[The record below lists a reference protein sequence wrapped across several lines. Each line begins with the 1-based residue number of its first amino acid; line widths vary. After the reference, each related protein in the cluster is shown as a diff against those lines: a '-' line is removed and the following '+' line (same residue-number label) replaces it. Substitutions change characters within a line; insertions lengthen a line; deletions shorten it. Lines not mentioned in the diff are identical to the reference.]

1 MRSFLA
7 AILLLL
13 LLPAAVVANGSWWAT
28 KTILDE
34 RTFTTVVGQALDSAA
49 LRDRLAE
56 RAMAIAVDKLNAA
69 DRQSQQAVLAL
80 FGLTEVPDRRQL
92 GLLLRPMFVTALEAP
107 AVRAERDRIM
117 TSAHRFVM
125 SGAVASNDSVAIEG
139 AVVVLDLSPVV
150 EQVVARVD
158 DRLLAAG
165 LAEFSRQDASV
176 VLAETGR
183 LQTVGSAL
191 GLLATAGPGLPVALA
206 AVAVVIVALA
216 HRRIRAL
223 GLVGVTVM
231 VAGLV
236 CLTLAVLAG
245 EYARGISDRMAV
257 NVVAGATYD
266 AFATQLMEQS
276 LLLAAGGTVVAAAAW
291 VVSWLRRED

>member
-34 RTFTTVVGQALDSAA
+34 RTFTTVVGQALDTAA

-56 RAMAIAVDKLNAA
+56 RATAIALDKLNAA
-69 DRQSQQAVLAL
+69 DRQTQQAVLAL
-80 FGLTEVPDRRQL
+80 FGLTAIPDRPQL
-92 GLLLRPMFVTALEAP
+92 ELLLRPMFATALEAP
-107 AVRAERDRIM
+107 AVRAERDRVM

-125 SGAVASNDSVAIEG
+125 SGAVTSNESVAIEG
-139 AVVVLDLSPVV
+139 AVVVLDLSSVV
-150 EQVVARVD
+150 EHVVATVD
-158 DRLLAAG
+158 NRLLAAG

-176 VLAETGR
+176 VLADTGR
-183 LQTVGSAL
+183 LQTVGSTL
-191 GLLATAGPGLPVALA
+191 GLLATAGPGLPMALV
-206 AVAVVIVALA
+206 AVAVLIVFLA
-216 HRRIRAL
+216 HRRVRAL
-223 GLVGVTVM
+223 GLVGVTLM
-231 VAGLV
+231 TAGLV
-236 CLTLAVLAG
+236 CLTLAVLAS
-245 EYARGISDRMAV
+245 EYARGISDRMVV

-276 LLLAAGGTVVAAAAW
+276 LVLAAGGTIVGVSAW
-291 VVSWLRRED
+291 VVSWLRRGD

>member
-34 RTFTTVVGQALDSAA
+34 RTFTTVVGQALDSAV
-49 LRDRLAE
+49 LRERLAE
-56 RAMAIAVDKLNAA
+56 RATAIALDKLNAA
-69 DRQSQQAVLAL
+69 DRQTQQTVLAL
-80 FGLTEVPDRRQL
+80 FGLTAIPERHELELV
-92 GLLLRPMFVTALEAP
+92 LRPMFATALEAP
-107 AVRAERDRIM
+107 SVRAERDRIM
-117 TSAHRFVM
+117 ASAHRFVM
-125 SGAVASNDSVAIEG
+125 SGGVAGNDAVAIEG
-139 AVVVLDLSPVV
+139 PVVVLDLSPVL
-150 EQVVARVD
+150 EEVVATVD
-158 DRLLAAG
+158 DRLLTAG
-165 LAEFSRQDASV
+165 LAEFSRGDASV
-176 VLAETGR
+176 VLAETGS
-183 LQTVGSAL
+183 LQTVGSTL
-191 GLLATAGPGLPVALA
+191 GLLETAGPGPSIALV
-206 AVAVVIVALA
+206 AVAVLIVALA
-216 HRRIRAL
+216 HRRIRAF

-231 VAGLV
+231 TAGLV

-276 LLLAAGGTVVAAAAW
+276 LLVAAGGTIVAASAW
-291 VVSWLRRED
+291 ALSWLRREG

>member
-1 MRSFLA
+1 
-7 AILLLL
+7 L
-13 LLPAAVVANGSWWAT
+13 LLPAAVVGNGSWWAT

-34 RTFTTVVGQALDSAA
+34 RIFTTVVGQALDSAA

-56 RAMAIAVDKLNAA
+56 RATAIALDKLNAA
-69 DRQSQQAVLAL
+69 DRQTQQAVLAL
-80 FGLTEVPDRRQL
+80 FGLTAIPDRQQL
-92 GLLLRPMFVTALEAP
+92 GMVLRPMFATALEAP
-107 AVRAERDRIM
+107 AVRAERDRVM
-117 TSAHRFVM
+117 ASAHRFVM
-125 SGAVASNDSVAIEG
+125 SGAAASNESVAIEG

-150 EQVVARVD
+150 ERLVATVD

-165 LAEFSRQDASV
+165 LTEFSRRDASV
-176 VLAETGR
+176 VLADTGR
-183 LQTVGSAL
+183 LQTVGSTL
-191 GLLATAGPGLPVALA
+191 GLLATAGPGLPIALV
-206 AVAVVIVALA
+206 AVAVLIVALA

-231 VAGLV
+231 TAGLV

-245 EYARGISDRMAV
+245 EYARGISDRVAV

-276 LLLAAGGTVVAAAAW
+276 LVLAAGGTLVAVLAW
-291 VVSWLRRED
+291 VVSWLRGSED